1 MDQHL
6 SVHTKKLPDMACLVP
21 HTCVGLEEHATFEA
35 LGDSSPFYD
44 EIWKTKSV
52 REDLLDKDAGRLAA
66 MDAGHMGFQ
75 VLSQLPGMANER
87 PDDCR
92 KANNQLAQVVRGN
105 PSRFAGFAALPVS
118 YPKEAAEEL
127 ERAITELQLVGAMID
142 SRNPKDMSHYD
153 DRKFWTIF
161 ETAER
166 LDIPIYIH
174 PSPASEQ
181 LMKDQF
187 DGEYAQVIATGL
199 STGAWGWHSDVGLH
213 VVKLFAA
220 GVFKEFPKLKIIVGH
235 MGEMIP
241 MMIDRIDRLKFFQ
254 RGGCGSFREVW
265 ERNMWVTTSG
275 IFSTRTLEMLM
286 KVTAFNRIMYSV
298 DAPFEKPETGWRF
311 LEELARSGVL
321 TTEQLADLAYGN
333 AITFL
338 RLPSA
343 VAQNGEL

>member
-1 MDQHL
+1 MPCQ
-6 SVHTKKLPDMACLVP
+6 LPR
-21 HTCVGLEEHATFEA
+21 TCIGLEEHATFEA

-52 REDLLDKDAGRLAA
+52 RAELLDKGAGRVAD
-66 MDAGHMGFQ
+66 MDAGHMSLQ
-75 VLSQLPGMANER
+75 VLSQLPGLANER

-92 KANNQLAQVVRGN
+92 KANDQLAEVIRER
-105 PSRFAGFAALPVS
+105 PSRFAGFAALPMS
-118 YPKEAAEEL
+118 YPQEAAKEL
-127 ERAITELQLVGAMID
+127 ERAVTQLNLVGAMID
-142 SRNPKDMSHYD
+142 SRDPKDMTHYD
-153 DRKFWTIF
+153 NRRFWPVF

-166 LDIPIYIH
+166 LDVPIYIH

-213 VVKLFAA
+213 IVKLFAA
-220 GVFKEFPKLKIIVGH
+220 GVFKQYPKLKIIAGH

-265 ERNMWVTTSG
+265 ERNIWVTTSG
-275 IFSTRTLEMLM
+275 IFSTRTLQMLM
-286 KVTAFNRIMYSV
+286 MVTPFDRIMYSV
-298 DAPFEKPETGWRF
+298 DYPLEKTETGWKF
-311 LEELARSGVL
+311 FEDLADSGIL

-333 AITFL
+333 VIRFL
-338 RLPSA
+338 KLSPDA
-343 VAQNGEL
+343 ALDVNQ